1 MQEELNQFERNKVWA
16 LVPKP
21 HGKTIIGTKWIWK
34 NKMDEEGVVTKNKA
48 RLVAQ
53 GYNQQEGINY
63 EETFAPVAR
72 LEAIKKFLA
81 YAAYMGF
88 VVYQMDVKSA
98 FLNGKIS
105 EEVYVQQPP
114 RFESS
119 EFLDHHKFVREKYVK
134 DLLKK
139 YDLADCALVKCS
151 MLPLN
156 NLGPDKL
163 GVSVNE
169 TLFIGMIGSLM
180 YLKLADL
187 ISNSPHVSVLG
198 LWYPKGSGFDL
209 KAYSDSNYAGCNLD
223 RKSTSGGCQILGGK
237 LLPLGDVLKSSRL
250 RVSWLTM
257 MFSMTRDHILKGD
270 HFVPTDLQLADIF
283 TKPLAKHSFT
293 RLVAELDTTS
303 KFITFTLLHFDKP
316 LSFDCDTFSSL
327 IGFDRSDEFVD
338 IPSKETWKAGLA
350 TLGLVNEDHPSLS
363 SSDLI
368 NSSPV
373 KVKCF
378 SSTWKRVA
386 KDQRKQNVYYAR
398 YLSLIMENLLQDNY
412 KNDKLLSLKPY
423 HIIAISFKPTWK
435 KKTALTS
442 HICKVADLL
451 PEPIQSLIPP
461 SGEVNGDDTAD
472 KSLSETS
479 VPPVTQPKAP
489 TAKRP
494 RKKKIPS
501 STYLEVLKSN
511 RISKSS
517 STQDTHLQLAEEFV
531 VTVDATKSLDAF
543 KSGEVQ
549 GNQLGTA
556 DAKKNIPSM
565 HEIRSLYELYSLRLR
580 DQNIMEEE
588 DAGVHSL
595 EEPTFK
601 QLMDEV
607 DKLKEV
613 AQEKPKSPYGTES
626 EIKIIKSFQVNI
638 VSNSLFIH
646 QGLQRSTLD
655 DINVIDITP
664 KDDEEGDA
672 SDSDLRSMP
681 SDNLASLTGF
691 ETPDSDDEATISVTK
706 EHSADN
712 LMETSDGDAALPNA
726 SAGVSAISDPFGHL
740 QRELATISSK
750 VDQMESKIT
759 KRVSDELK
767 SSVPSLVSDALKE
780 TLPGLLVDALKAS
793 FPSLIHESVQNTVQQ
808 SMGEQTSIFQ
818 AQIGRKVKA
827 KVRTGTRHVTERL
840 DSLQGSLLENSDCV
854 SDLKQ
859 AIKDMN
865 FLLEATEVFKKANA
879 EGEKWEKNNP
889 ETPKDF
895 ESNAQKITETALI
908 IHHPEKENSEDFTLG
923 KKDSDNEPP
932 AKKFKLSVEQFTKK
946 LFTITSFSFAP
957 SPPKE
962 PTPPRDPSKG
972 KGIAIEEPMKELIP
986 YIEGGGSDLKKLN
999 IKPFVT
1005 TEGKLSQE
1013 EYMAQIKEMKI
1024 LANLKAAKEKSE
1036 KSLRKIMNPTT
1047 IKAQILNLAAYE
1059 EKRQKMLDEYNNCIY
1074 DRVNPL
1080 PITKIHYK
1088 VNSSQDATMKITID
1102 HDPLNVKAK
1111 KLGTP
1116 PLPELAHF
1124 LKPIIDKKR
1133 KRSKVLTEVF
1143 VKENITVDGMKRNLI
1158 PPPAFQRVLEFHLAT
1173 TVQLVRLQDS
1183 IIRDSPEAK
1192 EVYKLLG
1199 LEIESRNDVTKAKE
1213 IVKDNLDGMGQH
1225 VLKGLSECKASEG
1238 NFRRIQVKDIVK
1250 EVEDHLK
1257 TYSSAGMDISWWET
1271 LISCHGWT
1279 KGYLRLKPVPSTNQ
1293 IQENK
1298 KRRNE
1303 HAEIISSTKNPVSG
1317 SSAEA
1322 SQRRRNLI
1330 TQAFKT

>member
-1 MQEELNQFERNKVWA
+1 MTITF
-16 LVPKP
+16 
-21 HGKTIIGTKWIWK
+21 KTTWK
-34 NKMDEEGVVTKNKA
+34 N
-48 RLVAQ
+48 
-53 GYNQQEGINY
+53 
-63 EETFAPVAR
+63 ET
-72 LEAIKKFLA
+72 
-81 YAAYMGF
+81 
-88 VVYQMDVKSA
+88 S
-98 FLNGKIS
+98 
-105 EEVYVQQPP
+105 
-114 RFESS
+114 
-119 EFLDHHKFVREKYVK
+119 
-134 DLLKK
+134 
-139 YDLADCALVKCS
+139 
-151 MLPLN
+151 
-156 NLGPDKL
+156 
-163 GVSVNE
+163 
-169 TLFIGMIGSLM
+169 
-180 YLKLADL
+180 
-187 ISNSPHVSVLG
+187 
-198 LWYPKGSGFDL
+198 
-209 KAYSDSNYAGCNLD
+209 
-223 RKSTSGGCQILGGK
+223 
-237 LLPLGDVLKSSRL
+237 
-250 RVSWLTM
+250 
-257 MFSMTRDHILKGD
+257 
-270 HFVPTDLQLADIF
+270 
-283 TKPLAKHSFT
+283 
-293 RLVAELDTTS
+293 
-303 KFITFTLLHFDKP
+303 
-316 LSFDCDTFSSL
+316 
-327 IGFDRSDEFVD
+327 
-338 IPSKETWKAGLA
+338 
-350 TLGLVNEDHPSLS
+350 
-363 SSDLI
+363 
-368 NSSPV
+368 
-373 KVKCF
+373 
-378 SSTWKRVA
+378 
-386 KDQRKQNVYYAR
+386 
-398 YLSLIMENLLQDNY
+398 
-412 KNDKLLSLKPY
+412 
-423 HIIAISFKPTWK
+423 
-435 KKTALTS
+435 LTS
-442 HICKVADLL
+442 HMCKVADLL
-451 PEPIQSLIPP
+451 PEPIRFLIPP
-461 SGEVNGDDTAD
+461 SGEVNADDTAD
-472 KSLSETS
+472 K
-479 VPPVTQPKAP
+479 
-489 TAKRP
+489 
-494 RKKKIPS
+494 
-501 STYLEVLKSN
+501 
-511 RISKSS
+511 ISKSS

-638 VSNSLFIH
+638 VSNSLLIH
-646 QGLQRSTLD
+646 QGLQRSTSD

-691 ETPDSDDEATISVTK
+691 ETPDSDDEASISVTK
-706 EHSADN
+706 EHSVDN
-712 LMETSDGDAALPNA
+712 LMETSDGDVALPNA
-726 SAGVSAISDPFGHL
+726 SAGVSALSDPLGHL

-767 SSVPSLVSDALKE
+767 SFVPSLVSDALKE
-780 TLPGLLVDALKAS
+780 TLPGLLADALKTS
-793 FPSLIHESVQNTVQQ
+793 LPSLIHESVQNTIQQ
-808 SMGEQTSIFQ
+808 SIGEQTSIFQ

-865 FLLEATEVFKKANA
+865 FLLEATE
-879 EGEKWEKNNP
+879 
-889 ETPKDF
+889 
-895 ESNAQKITETALI
+895 
-908 IHHPEKENSEDFTLG
+908 
-923 KKDSDNEPP
+923 
-932 AKKFKLSVEQFTKK
+932 LSVEQFTKK

-1005 TEGKLSQE
+1005 TEGELSQK

-1088 VNSSQDATMKITID
+1088 VNSSQDATMKITRD

-1133 KRSKVLTEVF
+1133 KRSEVLTEVF
-1143 VKENITVDGMKRNLI
+1143 VKENIIVDGMKRNLI
-1158 PPPAFQRVLEFHLAT
+1158 PPPGVEGRKGLAIKESEEGIFYYNGNFDLAFQRVLEFHLAT
-1173 TVQLVRLQDS
+1173 TVQLV
-1183 IIRDSPEAK
+1183 
-1192 EVYKLLG
+1192 
-1199 LEIESRNDVTKAKE
+1199 
-1213 IVKDNLDGMGQH
+1213 
-1225 VLKGLSECKASEG
+1225 LKRLSECKASEG

-1250 EVEDHLK
+1250 EVKDYLK
-1257 TYSSAGMDISWWET
+1257 TYSSAGMDIIWVFEIKAYTKYEVGKSSEQLAELFTKVWAGSFQE
-1271 LISCHGWT
+1271 WT
-1279 KGYLRLKPVPSTNQ
+1279 CIKYLVRPSLD
-1293 IQENK
+1293 
-1298 KRRNE
+1298 
-1303 HAEIISSTKNPVSG
+1303 S
-1317 SSAEA
+1317 
-1322 SQRRRNLI
+1322 
-1330 TQAFKT
+1330 

>member
-1 MQEELNQFERNKVWA
+1 MA
-16 LVPKP
+16 
-21 HGKTIIGTKWIWK
+21 
-34 NKMDEEGVVTKNKA
+34 
-48 RLVAQ
+48 
-53 GYNQQEGINY
+53 
-63 EETFAPVAR
+63 
-72 LEAIKKFLA
+72 
-81 YAAYMGF
+81 
-88 VVYQMDVKSA
+88 
-98 FLNGKIS
+98 
-105 EEVYVQQPP
+105 
-114 RFESS
+114 
-119 EFLDHHKFVREKYVK
+119 
-134 DLLKK
+134 
-139 YDLADCALVKCS
+139 
-151 MLPLN
+151 
-156 NLGPDKL
+156 
-163 GVSVNE
+163 
-169 TLFIGMIGSLM
+169 
-180 YLKLADL
+180 
-187 ISNSPHVSVLG
+187 
-198 LWYPKGSGFDL
+198 
-209 KAYSDSNYAGCNLD
+209 SDS
-223 RKSTSGGCQILGGK
+223 
-237 LLPLGDVLKSSRL
+237 SSQNQPKQL
-250 RVSWLTM
+250 TPASNVPFQVEDCIIKFNNRVALMETNN
-257 MFSMTRDHILKGD
+257 D
-270 HFVPTDLQLADIF
+270 AY
-283 TKPLAKHSFT
+283 KPLLQFLKNSCLSVALTKQPSTYYSKYLREFWFT
-293 RLVAELDTTS
+293 VEADTTS
-303 KFITFTLLHFDKP
+303 KFITFTLSHFDKP
-316 LSFDCDTFSSL
+316 LSFDRDTFSSL

-378 SSTWKRVA
+378 SSTWK
-386 KDQRKQNVYYAR
+386 
-398 YLSLIMENLLQDNY
+398 
-412 KNDKLLSLKPY
+412 
-423 HIIAISFKPTWK
+423 
-435 KKTALTS
+435 
-442 HICKVADLL
+442 VADLL

-501 STYLEVLKSN
+501 STYLE
-511 RISKSS
+511 
-517 STQDTHLQLAEEFV
+517 
-531 VTVDATKSLDAF
+531 
-543 KSGEVQ
+543 
-549 GNQLGTA
+549 
-556 DAKKNIPSM
+556 NIPSM

-638 VSNSLFIH
+638 VSNSLLIH
-646 QGLQRSTLD
+646 QGLQRSTSD

-691 ETPDSDDEATISVTK
+691 ETPDSNDEASISVTK
-706 EHSADN
+706 EHSDDN
-712 LMETSDGDAALPNA
+712 LMETSGGDAALPNA
-726 SAGVSAISDPFGHL
+726 SAGVSALSDPLGHL

-767 SSVPSLVSDALKE
+767 SFVPSLVSDALKE

-793 FPSLIHESVQNTVQQ
+793 LPSLIHESVQNTVQQ

-932 AKKFKLSVEQFTKK
+932 AKKFKVLIPTPEIPSPTPLSAHILEHLLNLV
-946 LFTITSFSFAP
+946 FAP

-1024 LANLKAAKEKSE
+1024 LANLKAAKEESE

-1088 VNSSQDATMKITID
+1088 VNSSQDATMKITRD

-1158 PPPAFQRVLEFHLAT
+1158 PPPGVEGRKGMVIKESEEGIFYYNGNFDLAFLRVLEFHLAT
-1173 TVQLVRLQDS
+1173 TVQLVRLQYS

-1199 LEIESRNDVTKAKE
+1199 LEIESRNE
-1213 IVKDNLDGMGQH
+1213 
-1225 VLKGLSECKASEG
+1225 VLKGLFECKASEG

-1250 EVEDHLK
+1250 EVEDYLK

-1279 KGYLRLKPVPSTNQ
+1279 KGYLRLKPVPTHQLLEDRVLLKLDWSKENKIKPLRKTVAFAESEENSPLLEKMESLATRIDSQFKEIRGDIKEMRDGCNKYGGPHPSSDCDDRPMGGPKEEEANYASGDIEEDIKEIIMVEILAIGAIVMKAETQNLVRKTHPFHVYPKRNLTNQ
-1293 IQENK
+1293 NSRK
-1298 KRRNE
+1298 
-1303 HAEIISSTKNPVSG
+1303 P
-1317 SSAEA
+1317 
-1322 SQRRRNLI
+1322 
-1330 TQAFKT
+1330 